1 MPSFS
6 GPPRL
11 MSLLSKI
18 LLDKAKPFF
27 VTAIALVGDNKQ
39 ISRLVSKTDVRCTAL
54 QFIFAA
60 PYSLFPIAGR
70 PNPCQ
75 TD

>member
-6 GPPRL
+6 GPPLL
-11 MSLLSKI
+11 MSLLSKM
-18 LLDKAKPFF
+18 LLDKSKPFF

-39 ISRLVSKTDVRCTAL
+39 ISRLVRKTDVRCTAL

-60 PYSLFPIAGR
+60 PYSLFLIAARPI
-70 PNPCQ
+70 PYQ